1 MARTVDSIIKAQLG
15 SLLAQV
21 AVLTA
26 QLEEAQESIV
36 QLTAA
41 AEAAKP
47 AESVGEK
54 HDE

>member
-1 MARTVDSIIKAQLG
+1 MTRTVDSIIKDQLG

-26 QLEEAQESIV
+26 QLEEAQERIA
-36 QLTAA
+36 QLTTV

-47 AESVGEK
+47 GVREK

>member
-1 MARTVDSIIKAQLG
+1 MARTVDNIIKDQLG

-26 QLEEAQESIV
+26 QLEEAQERIAE
-36 QLTAA
+36 LT
-41 AEAAKP
+41 KP
-47 AESVGEK
+47 KEK